1 MSKKTIIEI
10 NEKITNLREQLAG
23 SLMSAEKEYRIRFE
37 ISDLQYESLQMQIND
52 LHQKLESNQNKILKP
67 PRNENNKSINCKRA
81 IKDFYKQIEHLEME
95 QQTRIMNTDKERELI
110 EKIKELRLKIQE
122 QEDYL
127 EKQKNI
133 HMQKIK

>member
-95 QQTRIMNTDKERELI
+95 QQTRVMNADKERELI

-122 QEDYL
+122 QEDNL
-127 EKQKNI
+127 KSI
-133 HMQKIK
+133 S